1 MCFTIS
7 HEFTVTE
14 EKIRQYALLTG
25 DDNPIHLDQAEAER
39 QGFQAPIAHGLLTMG
54 LVMNM
59 TSRFTEKGMHVSDY
73 EIRFLKPVYKDE
85 TVEVSAEVET
95 LESQVQLK
103 ITGGKVQGSVVLE
116 E

>member
-1 MCFTIS
+1 MCFRIS

-25 DDNPIHLDQAEAER
+25 DDNPIHLEREEAER

-54 LVMNM
+54 LVMDM
-59 TSRFTEKGMHVSDY
+59 TSRFTQEGMRISDY
-73 EIRFLKPVYKDE
+73 EVRFIKPVYKDE
-85 TVEVSAEVET
+85 AIEISAKVEAS
-95 LESQVQLK
+95 ESQVQLK
-103 ITGGKVQGSVVLE
+103 ITGEKVQGLVVLE